1 MSHIH
6 IFSFEIMAFT
16 IIGVSTALLPKSFIN
31 TAPASILSEL
41 RPNIVEQ
48 FQEHSER
55 ERSLHLRRIPCIT
68 VDTHDSFPWILAE
81 PLGNWQV
88 IFASETV
95 VYGTKY
101 WVDYEPQG
109 LLEYLRVRAPK
120 YNLIYQRE
128 QVPIFTIQVSQFQE
142 SGTWY
147 VRMTTKWCSVE
158 IDRYANQIDISTIF
172 TNHNECAVCL
182 DTALLAQWPG
192 CTHSF
197 CHDCISQWMATNAT
211 CPLCRA
217 PA

>member
-1 MSHIH
+1 M
-6 IFSFEIMAFT
+6 
-16 IIGVSTALLPKSFIN
+16 N
-31 TAPASILSEL
+31 TSPANILSEL
-41 RPNIVEQ
+41 RPNIAEQ

-55 ERSLHLRRIPCIT
+55 EWSLYLRRTPCIT
-68 VDTHDSFPWILAE
+68 VDTNDDYPWILAE
-81 PLGNWQV
+81 PLDNWQV
-88 IFASETV
+88 IFTSDTT

-109 LLEYLRVRAPK
+109 LLEYLRVRTPN
-120 YNLIYQRE
+120 YNLIYYRE
-128 QVPIFTIQVSQFQE
+128 QVPIFTIGVSQFQE

-147 VRMTTKWCSVE
+147 VRITTIWHGA

-172 TNHNECAVCL
+172 TNHDECAVCL
-182 DTALLAQWPG
+182 DTALLARWPG

-197 CHDCISQWMATNAT
+197 CHDCISRWMATNAT